1 MSTKKDS
8 KNLRLSKVDREALG
22 EQIMADSIALNPKAL
37 FQKMSLIH
45 DFVDC
50 IDKADQGFIISF
62 FAEEM
67 TLLSR
72 ATAISENITL
82 DFDNP
87 YVLLNNG
94 LRIPVDNAEDLERK
108 VKGTWEEFFKLYG
121 NSKGLEDFMAD
132 REQDVPK
139 DRF

>member
-67 TLLSR
+67 TLFSR

-108 VKGTWEEFFKLYG
+108 VKGTWEEFFNLY
-121 NSKGLEDFMAD
+121 SDPKGLEEFMAD

-139 DRF
+139 D